1 VSINIWLILGRE
13 LSMLCGKT
21 AKIIYKI
28 NLYCLWFAEFSLYC
42 NKDMCGLLNFHFI
55 VIRTYIWLAEFSLY
69 YNEDMCMACW
79 IWLAVF
85 FVLDICMACCLFRAG
100 YGLLFFFAI

>member
-1 VSINIWLILGRE
+1 
-13 LSMLCGKT
+13 MLCGKT
-21 AKIIYKI
+21 VKIIYKI
-28 NLYCLWFAEFSLYC
+28 NFYCLWFAEFSLYC

-79 IWLAVF
+79 I
-85 FVLDICMACCLFRAG
+85 
-100 YGLLFFFAI
+100 